1 MEKSNQHGAWLVSTF
16 KSTIYNLLELLL
28 IVIWTSSLEEVLI
41 CNQIIDLNKL
51 CICSILKDY
60 VLSKLRS
67 LKIVNKQKC
76 SLKIAYK
83 LMYIK
88 YNKPRIYSLWYRL
101 KYIIILIR
109 SLVGFSARKRDIYEM
124 NSTCVHEW
132 INIKVDEAIKTNKR
146 VDGQA
151 TKGAWWMPWHQESMK
166 DVISCDKLRVGAHS
180 QRSGDFRMGKPAWE
194 TSCIVKWI
202 HSFTRIDLGNWN
214 I

>member
-1 MEKSNQHGAWLVSTF
+1 MALGSNNARNWNAEFPERTLVREEMEHEDDEVMRRQAW
-16 KSTIYNLLELLL
+16 YE
-28 IVIWTSSLEEVLI
+28 
-41 CNQIIDLNKL
+41 
-51 CICSILKDY
+51 Y
-60 VLSKLRS
+60 VLWKLH
-67 LKIVNKQKC
+67 IV
-76 SLKIAYK
+76 
-83 LMYIK
+83 MYIK

-101 KYIIILIR
+101 TYIIILIR

-132 INIKVDEAIKTNKR
+132 INIKVDEAIEANKR

-180 QRSGDFRMGKPAWE
+180 QRSGDFRMGEPAWE

-202 HSFTRIDLGNWN
+202 HSFTRIHLGNWN